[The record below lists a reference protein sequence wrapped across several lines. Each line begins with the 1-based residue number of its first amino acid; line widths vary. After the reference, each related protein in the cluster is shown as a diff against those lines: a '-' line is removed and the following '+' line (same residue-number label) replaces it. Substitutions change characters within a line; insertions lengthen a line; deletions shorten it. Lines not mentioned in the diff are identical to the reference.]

1 MENASKALLMA
12 ATVLVGVLLL
22 SLGVYLF
29 TIFGDFSSDMSK
41 KLNQKN
47 IDEFN
52 AQFLKYESYYDND
65 SKEWKNICRAQDIV
79 SIANIAKENNS
90 KYEYTTE
97 DESDGYY
104 YIRVIV
110 KKSSHTKSYDN
121 FEAESLE
128 EYKEFLRKY
137 SGEEKT
143 DTTTEKKYYEIIYFK
158 CTNVEINPESKRVCS
173 VTFEQL

>member
-12 ATVLVGVLLL
+12 STVLVGVLLL

-29 TIFGDFSSDMSK
+29 TIFGDFSADMSK
-41 KLNQKN
+41 ELNQKN

-52 AQFLKYESYYDND
+52 AQFIKYESYYDF
-65 SKEWKNICRAQDIV
+65 KEKAWKNTCRAQDVV
-79 SIANIAKENNS
+79 SIANIARENNS
-90 KYEYTTE
+90 KYEYTTA
-97 DESDGYY
+97 DETNGYY
-104 YIRVIV
+104 YVKVIV
-110 KKSSHTKSYDN
+110 KKGSHVISN
-121 FEAESLE
+121 FEAKSLE
-128 EYKEFLRKY
+128 DYKEFLKKY